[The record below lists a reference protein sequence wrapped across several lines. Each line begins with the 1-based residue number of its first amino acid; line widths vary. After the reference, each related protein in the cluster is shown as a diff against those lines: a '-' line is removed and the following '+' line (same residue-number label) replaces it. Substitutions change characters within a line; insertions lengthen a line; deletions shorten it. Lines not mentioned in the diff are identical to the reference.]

1 MKAPRF
7 KAVKTPKGWRLNIPA
22 ALSPDGK
29 RSRRFFQSRDEAEGF
44 ASKLRTQVAQHGTG
58 IRILPPA
65 QADSVVRAFA
75 MLGENAAPETLLDAV
90 REYINR
96 HKTRLAS
103 VPFEDAFKQF
113 AGAQPRS
120 PSYAQSLRQFQ
131 ARLSALHGRMLCDIT
146 ARDVETA

>member
-7 KAVKTPKGWRLNIPA
+7 KAVKTPKGWRLNVPSG
-22 ALSPDGK
+22 LSPDGK
-29 RSRRFFQSRDEAEGF
+29 RSRRFFRSRDEAQGE
-44 ASKLRTQVAQHGTG
+44 AAKLRTQFLQHGTG
-58 IRILPPA
+58 TRILPPA
-65 QADSVVRAFA
+65 QADSAIRAFA
-75 MLGENAAPETLLDAV
+75 MLGKDAAPETLLDAV

-113 AGAQPRS
+113 ADAQPRS
-120 PSYAQSLRQFQ
+120 ASYSQSLRQFR

-146 ARDVETA
+146 ARDI